1 MKHEVG
7 DDRRQFHG
15 FFRDE
20 LRRAEAESPSFDD
33 LAAYVEGRLSA
44 EETAELE
51 ERIAE
56 DDALR
61 AEVLGLREVHAQM
74 ARPPVAAFGRRRW
87 TWTALA
93 AAAAVAVLALWLAP
107 RPPDPGGPD
116 SQARIPPLAAL
127 RDGPLRI
134 ALAADG
140 SVSGLPSTAGAD
152 RAAVADA
159 LRGVLPR
166 PEGANALRNG
176 RSALMGAGGGS
187 ARFAPQSPVGTR
199 VATDRPTF
207 RWTSHPDAR
216 SYQVA
221 VFDQDVRK
229 QVESGPVTA
238 TEWQSPRALATGRV
252 YLRQVTAETSRG
264 PVAVPAA
271 PEPEARFEVASPA
284 LLAEVERRRSPA
296 PASHLLGALAFVQA
310 GLFDDAGR
318 ELEALALE
326 NPGSPEV
333 AALRERLG
341 ALR

>member
-1 MKHEVG
+1 MKHEIG

-20 LRRAEAESPSFDD
+20 LRLAQAESPSFDD

-44 EETAELE
+44 EETLELE
-51 ERIAE
+51 ERLAD

-61 AEVLGLREVHAQM
+61 AEVEGLRELHVQM
-74 ARPPVAAFGRRRW
+74 ARPPVAAPGRRRW
-87 TWTALA
+87 TWAALA
-93 AAAAVAVLALWLAP
+93 AAAAVAALALWLAP
-107 RPPDPGGPD
+107 RPDPDGPD
-116 SQARIPPLAAL
+116 GQAHVPLAVL
-127 RDGPLRI
+127 RDGALRI

-140 SVSGLPSTAGAD
+140 SVSGLPPTSEAE

-166 PEGANALRNG
+166 PEGADALRTG
-176 RSALMGAGGGS
+176 RSALMGAGGGD
-187 ARFAPQSPVGTR
+187 ARFAPLSPVGTR

-207 RWTSHPDAR
+207 RWTGHPDAR

-238 TEWQSPRALATGRV
+238 TEWQSPRALAAGRA
-252 YLRQVTAETSRG
+252 YLWQVTAETSRG
-264 PVAVPAA
+264 RVAVPAA
-271 PEPEARFEVASPA
+271 PEPEARFEVAAPA

-296 PASHLLGALAFVQA
+296 PASHLLGVLAFVQA

-318 ELEALALE
+318 ELEALARE
-326 NPGSPEV
+326 NPGSPEL

>member
-44 EETAELE
+44 EEALELE
-51 ERIAE
+51 ERLAE
-56 DDALR
+56 DDTLR
-61 AEVLGLREVHAQM
+61 AEVEGLREVHAQM
-74 ARPPVAAFGRRRW
+74 TRPPVEAPGRRPW
-87 TWTALA
+87 TWAALA
-93 AAAAVAVLALWLAP
+93 AAAAVAGLALWLAP
-107 RPPDPGGPD
+107 RPDPRVDGE
-116 SQARIPPLAAL
+116 ARVPPLAAL
-127 RDGPLRI
+127 RDGALRI

-140 SVSGLPSTAGAD
+140 SVSGLPSTSGVD

-166 PEGANALRNG
+166 PEGAKALRNG
-176 RSALMGAGGGS
+176 RSALMGAAGGGG

-221 VFDQDVRK
+221 VFDRDVRQ

-252 YLRQVTAETSRG
+252 YLWQVTAQTSRG

-271 PEPEARFEVASPA
+271 PEPEARFEVAAPA

-296 PASHLLGALAFVQA
+296 PASHLLGLLAFVQA

-318 ELEALALE
+318 ELEALARE

-333 AALRERLG
+333 AALRERLA